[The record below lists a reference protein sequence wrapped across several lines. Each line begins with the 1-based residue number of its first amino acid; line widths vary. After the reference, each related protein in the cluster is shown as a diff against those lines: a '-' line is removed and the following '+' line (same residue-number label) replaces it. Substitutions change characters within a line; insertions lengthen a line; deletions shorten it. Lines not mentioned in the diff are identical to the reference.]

1 MKNKKVLKPLII
13 AGTIIVI
20 LYSIIYSI
28 TLFFVYTAFRP
39 VKPENSPDSPAC
51 ITDPKDRLYHDA
63 EYEIN
68 FHDEQK
74 RSFMWLLSA
83 AQTVSIKSYDGLNL
97 NARFA
102 LQPDSHNY
110 VILMHG
116 FRDSTKYIS
125 SYAKMFYE
133 KGFNVL
139 VPGQRGHGWSEGNI
153 VDMSAFTP
161 YDVKSWTEFICSH
174 DTEAKIAFWGV
185 SMGGSTVM
193 QATGLELPAN
203 VICCIED
210 CGFSSMWDEF
220 VYQISNGYHLPGRQF
235 MTIFNIYIKRHL
247 KIDSKKVSAENAVSK
262 SHIPTLFIHGDED
275 TYVPFFMLD
284 IVYDAANCPKE
295 KLVVEGGT
303 HARAAFVNPE
313 LYWNTVFAFTAK
325 YF

>member
-1 MKNKKVLKPLII
+1 MKNKKIVKPFII

-20 LYSIIYSI
+20 LYSIIYSV
-28 TLFFVYTAFRP
+28 TLFFVYTAFHP
-39 VKPENSPDSPAC
+39 VKSEKNPDSPAC
-51 ITDPKDRLYHDA
+51 LADSKEIKPDAA
-63 EYEIN
+63 EYDIN
-68 FHDEQK
+68 FYDEQN
-74 RSFMWLLSA
+74 RCFMWLLSVSE
-83 AQTVSIKSYDGLNL
+83 TVTIKSYDGLNL

-102 LQPDSHNY
+102 QQPDSHNY

-125 SYAKMFYE
+125 SYAKKFYE

-139 VPGQRGHGWSEGNI
+139 LPGQQGHGWSEGNI

-161 YDVKSWTEFICSH
+161 FDVKSWTEFICSR
-174 DTEAKIAFWGV
+174 DNEAKIAFWGV

-220 VYQISNGYHLPGRQF
+220 VYQISSEYHLPGKQA
-235 MTIFNIYIKRHL
+235 MSLFNIYIKRHL
-247 KIDSKKVSAENAVSK
+247 KIDSKKVSAANAVSK
-262 SHIPTLFIHGDED
+262 SYIPTLFIHGDAD
-275 TYVPFFMLD
+275 TYVPFYMLD

-295 KLVVEGGT
+295 KLVVEGAP
-303 HARAAFVNPE
+303 HARAAFVNPK
-313 LYWNTVFAFTAK
+313 LYWDTVFSFIGK